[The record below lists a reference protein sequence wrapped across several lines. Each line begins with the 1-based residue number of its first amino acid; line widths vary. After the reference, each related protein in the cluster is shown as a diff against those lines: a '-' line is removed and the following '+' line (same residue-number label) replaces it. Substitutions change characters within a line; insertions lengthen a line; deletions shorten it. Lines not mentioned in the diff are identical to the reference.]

1 MGTNTT
7 YLLTGLSL
15 GTVLGIAAHRFSRS
29 RKGRH
34 LKEKMR
40 CTMHDFGDKAGE
52 WYGAAKEK
60 VKDAGAKVAE
70 KTREAAEKV
79 AEKGEEVVQK
89 AEELKSGPRP
99 FAARP

>member
-1 MGTNTT
+1 MRTNTT
-7 YLLTGLSL
+7 HLLAGLGI
-15 GTVLGIAAHRFSRS
+15 GTVLGIVAHRFSRS

-40 CTMHDFGDKAGE
+40 CTMHDIGDKAGE

-70 KTREAAEKV
+70 KTRDAAEKV
-79 AEKGEEVVQK
+79 AE
-89 AEELKSGPRP
+89 SGPRP
-99 FAARP
+99 FAARS